1 MEMEMEAIKE
11 DAMNNVNLRE
21 REFFLGGE
29 ESINGRRWEGIE
41 VRASIGS
48 CDMPALLVIEAVMQL
63 FFHHNVLPMLLYSS
77 NEELRNSS
85 SDFWCAVLSSRKEK
99 AFPELGSCNLLQ
111 SFLNNE
117 LNSLVELAAEK
128 GCYGFEHQILRAIFS
143 FEIRV
148 QNDILKRLYHTEDA
162 PQDMMEM
169 RAEIVAMLKSL
180 SLHPYVQE
188 LKANKEELRV
198 EKLKDKGRLE
208 KALVEEE
215 GKGKGLRCFGGIT
228 AVFSNFGSGC
238 GSLGNVKADEKCKT
252 KAIGVEGIGFY
263 THQIKECK
271 ENFIN
276 EVHQNLKVSLFAFV
290 LISIF

>member
-1 MEMEMEAIKE
+1 M
-11 DAMNNVNLRE
+11 L
-21 REFFLGGE
+21 
-29 ESINGRRWEGIE
+29 
-41 VRASIGS
+41 ASDWMIR
-48 CDMPALLVIEAVMQL
+48 V
-63 FFHHNVLPMLLYSS
+63 
-77 NEELRNSS
+77 
-85 SDFWCAVLSSRKEK
+85 
-99 AFPELGSCNLLQ
+99 
-111 SFLNNE
+111 NNE
-117 LNSLVELAAEK
+117 LRTHCPS
-128 GCYGFEHQILRAIFS
+128 
-143 FEIRV
+143 V

-276 EVHQNLKVSLFAFV
+276 EVHQNLKVILVSDCKSFGLHFMVRDGPRLMDAFTQGALQV
-290 LISIF
+290 GPVGGFEF

>member
-1 MEMEMEAIKE
+1 MLRYLQNFKAKTLLHKFIAVLLRKSTCLLDSDTGEPPQNIRAWLKFVTACCLIRSKQPAFSVVEAEELI
-11 DAMNNVNLRE
+11 
-21 REFFLGGE
+21 
-29 ESINGRRWEGIE
+29 ESII
-41 VRASIGS
+41 
-48 CDMPALLVIEAVMQL
+48 CL
-63 FFHHNVLPMLLYSS
+63 FLDRQF
-77 NEELRNSS
+77 
-85 SDFWCAVLSSRKEK
+85 
-99 AFPELGSCNLLQ
+99 Q
-111 SFLNNE
+111 
-117 LNSLVELAAEK
+117 
-128 GCYGFEHQILRAIFS
+128 GFEHQILRAIFS

-238 GSLGNVKADEKCKT
+238 GSLGNVKADEVFEDT
-252 KAIGVEGIGFY
+252 VAV
-263 THQIKECK
+263 
-271 ENFIN
+271 
-276 EVHQNLKVSLFAFV
+276 VA
-290 LISIF
+290 